1 MPDIAI
7 VAPHT
12 TITVKPDIVVLG
24 INHQSSGNYGLSEG
38 AVGAV
43 EDSPIALIDFVDC
56 GIGGYP
62 DCVICILYDILYDRS
77 VQDGITGV
85 KTGPVIAVIMKQ
97 SMSACHPD
105 IVVGAHK
112 DAVYILPDRGA

>member
-1 MPDIAI
+1 
-7 VAPHT
+7 
-12 TITVKPDIVVLG
+12 LR
-24 INHQSSGNYGLSEG
+24 EG

-43 EDSPIALIDFVDC
+43 EDSPIALFDFVDR
-56 GIGGYP
+56 GISGYP

-77 VQDGITGV
+77 VQDRIAGV
-85 KTGPVIAVIMKQ
+85 KTGPDLTVVMQQ

-112 DAVYILPDRGA
+112 DAVYIVTG